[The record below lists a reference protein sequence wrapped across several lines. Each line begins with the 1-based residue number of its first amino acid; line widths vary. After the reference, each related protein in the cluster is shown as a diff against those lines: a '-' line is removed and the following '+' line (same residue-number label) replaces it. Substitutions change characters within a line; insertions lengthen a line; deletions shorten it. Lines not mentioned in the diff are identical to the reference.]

1 MDRSVEH
8 HVGFIGLG
16 RMGFPMAARLSSAVD
31 TVIVFNRTRAVA
43 DEFSARHGGHVA
55 ESPAEVARE
64 AGVIFTMA
72 DGAASSRTIFFGKD
86 GVLAGCVPGR
96 LVVEMA
102 TVSPGDA
109 TEFAA
114 RFAQHDVRFLDAP
127 VSGSVDSAER
137 GELTVMAGG
146 AETDFRRAEPL
157 LGSFAK
163 NVSLMGDIGSGSISK
178 LAVNLV
184 LYALAVGIAEA
195 LALARSS
202 GLDAE
207 RFYSALQLSAAS
219 APLMDYRRRV
229 FLDPDSEPA
238 RFPIRLV
245 ERDLGLIVGA
255 GQASGQD
262 VRQARLDL
270 EIAADAVRQG
280 YGEEDLAALT
290 KIIAPGLSP
299 GPGPT

>member
-1 MDRSVEH
+1 
-8 HVGFIGLG
+8 
-16 RMGFPMAARLSSAVD
+16 MGFPMATRLSSVVE

-43 DEFSARHGGHVA
+43 DEFGARHGARVA

-64 AGVIFTMA
+64 AGVILTMA
-72 DGAASSRTIFFGKD
+72 DGPASSRTIFFGED
-86 GVLAGCVPGR
+86 GVLSGCHSGR
-96 LVVEMA
+96 LVVDMA

-109 TEFAA
+109 VEFAS
-114 RFAQHDVRFLDAP
+114 RFAQHDVRFLEAP

-137 GELTVMAGG
+137 GELAVMAGG
-146 AETDFRRAEPL
+146 AEADFKRAKPL

-163 NVSLMGDIGSGSISK
+163 SVSLMGDVGSGSVSK
-178 LAVNLV
+178 LGVNLV
-184 LYALAVGIAEA
+184 VYALAVGIAEA

-202 GLDAE
+202 GVDPE

-219 APLMDYRRRV
+219 APLMEYRRRV
-229 FLDPDSEPA
+229 FLDPDSEPT

-262 VRQARLDL
+262 VRQARLDF
-270 EIAADAVRQG
+270 EIAADAVRRG

-290 KIIAPGLSP
+290 KIIGLGLSP
-299 GPGPT
+299 GPGPS

>member
-157 LGSFAK
+157 LDSFAK

-245 ERDLGLIVGA
+245 ARDLGLIVGA